1 MLPFPFP
8 FTFRL
13 ESIEMAWNESEPPL
27 DSPMLM
33 SSVEDRYEGVP
44 CLPGYTDTE
53 GAGTGDGCGLLKYE
67 PPLIRSEGIKGE
79 DKYAES
85 IEGGRE

>member
-1 MLPFPFP
+1 MTGSPV
-8 FTFRL
+8 
-13 ESIEMAWNESEPPL
+13 SEAEAA
-27 DSPMLM
+27 
-33 SSVEDRYEGVP
+33 V
-44 CLPGYTDTE
+44 
-53 GAGTGDGCGLLKYE
+53 GTGDGCGLLKYE